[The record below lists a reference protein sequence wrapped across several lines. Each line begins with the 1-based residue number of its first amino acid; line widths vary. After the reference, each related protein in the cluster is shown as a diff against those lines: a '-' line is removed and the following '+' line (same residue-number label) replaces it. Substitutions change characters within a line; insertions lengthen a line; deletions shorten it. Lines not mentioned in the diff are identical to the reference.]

1 MTVVAPGVVAA
12 SATHLFLRQ
21 IVYGQNLARVV
32 REHREVLFG
41 LLAQL
46 EDG

>member
-1 MTVVAPGVVAA
+1 MTVVAPGVFAA
-12 SATHLFLRQ
+12 SAKHLLLLQ

-32 REHREVLFG
+32 REHREVLLG